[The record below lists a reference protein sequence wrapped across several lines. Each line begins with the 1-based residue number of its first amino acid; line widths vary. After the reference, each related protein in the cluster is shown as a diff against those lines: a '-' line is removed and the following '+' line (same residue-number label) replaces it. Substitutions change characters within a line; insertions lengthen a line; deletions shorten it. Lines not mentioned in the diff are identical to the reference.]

1 MKWGFYVYDSFL
13 EIHSYVMMYHIIL
26 IMEMFLKNV
35 LLVKQFFI
43 TIMGM
48 SLVVKKIWCIKNVKS
63 IFLG

>member
-48 SLVVKKIWCIKNVKS
+48 SLVVKNM
-63 IFLG
+63 